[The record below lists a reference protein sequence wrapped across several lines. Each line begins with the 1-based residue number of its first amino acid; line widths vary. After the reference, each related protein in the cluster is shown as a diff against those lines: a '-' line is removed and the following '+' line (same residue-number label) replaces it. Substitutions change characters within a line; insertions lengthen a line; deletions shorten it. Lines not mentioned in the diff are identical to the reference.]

1 MTITQLQ
8 ETKKGRFSVF
18 VDGEFLFSVH
28 KDTFLTRQEL
38 ALGRQI
44 TVEALEE
51 IRLADELLSCKEK
64 ALTLL
69 EYSSHSA
76 GRLADLLNL
85 RGYSLG
91 RVRQELYRRRLDPET
106 IQEVMDSL
114 GDVDQ
119 IGPIVALVRKKYL
132 QKLREPQGRG
142 KVAAA
147 LQRRGYQ
154 YDEIREALALV
165 LEELPDEDEEEGE
178 E

>member
-1 MTITQLQ
+1 M
-8 ETKKGRFSVF
+8 
-18 VDGEFLFSVH
+18 
-28 KDTFLTRQEL
+28 
-38 ALGRQI
+38 
-44 TVEALEE
+44 
-51 IRLADELLSCKEK
+51 
-64 ALTLL
+64 
-69 EYSSHSA
+69 
-76 GRLADLLNL
+76 
-85 RGYSLG
+85 
-91 RVRQELYRRRLDPET
+91 RQELYRRRLDPET
-106 IQEVMDSL
+106 IQEVMDGL